1 MLPTTDNHGSARV
14 ADARPAKRA
23 VKVSKAPRAA
33 ARAAA
38 DGHGESRVVKADADK
53 LFFIEMLVKD
63 IELVPAVLDLVD
75 NSVDGARAMALAAQM
90 EDPEGEPPEAFGDL
104 HYEGRTVSVTV
115 GPEAFEIAD
124 NCGGID
130 LDTARDYAFRFGR
143 SEEYEGVPGSVGE
156 FGVGMKRALFK
167 MGRAFTVTSRTETT
181 YFALDV
187 NVDEWADEPGAWT
200 FRLDEAQKDLPP
212 PGAEEIGT
220 TIRVT
225 RLHDT
230 VAQDFADPLVVSLL
244 KEQLRLRHQGA
255 IQAQMS
261 ISLNGTRLTPF
272 LPALLVGPMFK
283 PVNRSFTL
291 NQPAGPVFARI
302 VAGIVPPPRQREI
315 VDEGRA
321 ESFQDPGDAGWWVFC
336 NDRLLLMRDR
346 TAETGWGRGAAA
358 YHPQYRLFRGYVYLT
373 AANTALLPW
382 NTTKTGVDQDSR
394 VWRQVQTEMRSALV
408 EVQSVIN
415 RLKNEREESDDA
427 THAPV
432 TNALAAAVSKPLKD
446 LPLSNSAVVPPP
458 PPRRPAQRRPDTKKI
473 QYNVDIDR
481 FNEVADELG
490 TTNASEIGRQTFDYF
505 YEREV

>member
-1 MLPTTDNHGSARV
+1 MP
-14 ADARPAKRA
+14 DARPAKRG
-23 VKVSKAPRAA
+23 VKVSKAAVAA
-33 ARAAA
+33 ARAATS
-38 DGHGESRVVKADADK
+38 GESRVVKADADK

-75 NSVDGARAMALAAQM
+75 NSVDGARAMALAEANGS
-90 EDPEGEPPEAFGDL
+90 DDEPQDAPDERR
-104 HYEGRTVSVTV
+104 YEGRQVSVSV
-115 GPEAFEIAD
+115 GPDVFEIAD

-143 SEEYEGVPGSVGE
+143 SEDYDGVPGSVGE

-187 NVDEWADEPGAWT
+187 DVDEWADEQGAWT
-200 FRLDEAQKDLPP
+200 FRLDEAEKDLPP
-212 PGAEEIGT
+212 PADGEVGT

-255 IQAQMS
+255 IQARMS
-261 ISLNGTRLTPF
+261 ISLNGTTLTPF
-272 LPALLVGPMFK
+272 LPELLVGPEFK
-283 PVNRSFTL
+283 PVNRSFAL
-291 NQPAGPVFARI
+291 HQPAGPVFARI
-302 VAGIVPPPRQREI
+302 VAGIVPPPRQRES

-321 ESFQDPGDAGWWVFC
+321 ESFQDPGDAGWWLFC

-373 AANTALLPW
+373 AVNTALLPW

-427 THAPV
+427 AHAPV
-432 TNALAAAVSKPLKD
+432 TSALASAVSKPLKD
-446 LPLSNSAVVPPP
+446 LPPSNSAVVPPP
-458 PPRRPAQRRPDTKKI
+458 PQRPTRRRADTKKI

-490 TTNASEIGRQTFDYF
+490 TANASEIGRQTFDYF

>member
-1 MLPTTDNHGSARV
+1 MVRRTTDNTGERVPDSSPSKRVVKISKAAASGARAV
-14 ADARPAKRA
+14 ADGAE
-23 VKVSKAPRAA
+23 
-33 ARAAA
+33 
-38 DGHGESRVVKADADK
+38 ESRVVKADADK

-75 NSVDGARAMALAAQM
+75 NSVDGARAMALQAQA
-90 EDPEGEPPEAFGDL
+90 EQVDGDEEPDPASDAR
-104 HYEGRTVSVTV
+104 YEGRTVRVKA
-115 GPEAFEIAD
+115 GPDVFEIAD

-130 LDTARDYAFRFGR
+130 LDVARDYAFRFGR
-143 SEEYEGVPGSVGE
+143 AEDYEGVPGSVGE

-181 YFALDV
+181 SFTLDV
-187 NVDEWADEPGAWT
+187 DVDQWADEEGAWT
-200 FRLDEAQKDLPP
+200 FRLDDARKNLPP
-212 PGAEEIGT
+212 PDNGGTGT

-255 IQAQMS
+255 IQARMS
-261 ISLNGTRLTPF
+261 ISLNGHKLTPF
-272 LPALLVGPMFK
+272 LPELLVGPQFQ
-283 PVNRSFTL
+283 PVNRRFTL
-291 NQPAGPVFARI
+291 NQDAGPVFAQI
-302 VAGIVPPPRQREI
+302 TAGIVPPPRQRES

-321 ESFQDPGDAGWWVFC
+321 ENFQDPGDAGWWLFC

-358 YHPQYRLFRGYVYLT
+358 YHPQYRLFRGYVFLT

-394 VWRQVQTEMRSALV
+394 IWRQVQTEMRSALV

-415 RLKNEREESDDA
+415 RLKSEREDSDDA
-427 THAPV
+427 IHAPV
-432 TNALAAAVSKPLKD
+432 TNALADAVSRPLKD
-446 LPLSNSAVVPPP
+446 LPPRDSVFVPQP
-458 PPRRPAQRRPDTKKI
+458 PPRRPRRRNDTKKI
-473 QYNVDIDR
+473 QYTVDIDR
-481 FNEVADELG
+481 FNEVAEELG
-490 TTNASEIGRQTFDYF
+490 TGNASEIGRQTFDYF
-505 YEREV
+505 YDREV